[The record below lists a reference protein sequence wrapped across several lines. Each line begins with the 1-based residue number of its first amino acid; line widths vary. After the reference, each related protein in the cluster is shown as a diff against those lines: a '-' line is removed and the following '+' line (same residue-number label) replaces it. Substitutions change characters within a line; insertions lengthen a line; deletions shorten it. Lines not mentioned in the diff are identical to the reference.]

1 METKPLLFGIGG
13 LLLGGLIV
21 SIAASTLNKP
31 AEASKE
37 NNNIISSLEN
47 KTGDDF
53 DKLFLDHM
61 IPHHEDAVTIAKM
74 AEKQAGHDEIKKAL
88 AKSIIESQQKEI
100 EQMKVWQAEWNLG
113 SSGHQHMH

>member
-31 AEASKE
+31 AEATEEDTSTK
-37 NNNIISSLEN
+37 SLFVG

-53 DKLFLDHM
+53 DRLFLDHM
-61 IPHHEDAVTIAKM
+61 ILHHQDAVDIGKW
-74 AEKQAGHDEIKKAL
+74 AEKQAGREEIKTLSKQ
-88 AKSIIESQQKEI
+88 IIESQQKEI
-100 EQMKVWQAEWNLG
+100 EQMKVWQAEWGLG
-113 SSGHQHMH
+113 ASGHKHVN